1 MGLVI
6 LRVKT
11 ISSPTCRLKN
21 SARLL
26 ITTTVTSFSVCSK
39 FSDFC
44 FSSSIC
50 PGSYRKRNRGGMIK
64 SIWCMR
70 WGGGAVS
77 AAGERRIAKLSV
89 SNKGEWESICCFCL
103 GQIVLYNTLSCPP
116 CLGSKVEKKVRMILE
131 CLVVT
136 SGEIDDR

>member
-1 MGLVI
+1 MGLVL
-6 LRVKT
+6 LRAKI
-11 ISSPTCRLKN
+11 ISLTCRLKN

-26 ITTTVTSFSVCSK
+26 ITTSVTSFPVCSK

-44 FSSSIC
+44 FSSLIC
-50 PGSYRKRNRGGMIK
+50 SGRCRKRNCGGMIK

-77 AAGERRIAKLSV
+77 AAGGRRIAKLSV

-103 GQIVLYNTLSCPP
+103 GQIVLYNTLSYPP
-116 CLGSKVEKKVRMILE
+116 CLESKVEKKVREL
-131 CLVVT
+131 CY
-136 SGEIDDR
+136 